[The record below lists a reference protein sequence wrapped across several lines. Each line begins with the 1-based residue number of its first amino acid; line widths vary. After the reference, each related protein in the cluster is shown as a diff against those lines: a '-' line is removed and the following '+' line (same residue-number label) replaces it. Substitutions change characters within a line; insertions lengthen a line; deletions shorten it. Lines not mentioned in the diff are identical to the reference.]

1 MGELQRVAAAWEWF
15 SLQPKR
21 VAGVARFIRGKTIPD
36 ASHYVFE
43 DQPATLRDYILHSL
57 LISEPD
63 MIVENNASRTP
74 EFLNLKPLPKY
85 ATVEDAVR
93 ALKPRKIPTENYGE
107 DAFMKLML
115 ECVAN
120 VDCSSDEESEEV
132 KMNRKYSTAL
142 ANNDSQYFGMVG

>member
-1 MGELQRVAAAWEWF
+1 MCIRDRKKTV
-15 SLQPKR
+15 
-21 VAGVARFIRGKTIPD
+21 RGKSIPD
-36 ASHYVFE
+36 AAHYVFE

-57 LISEPD
+57 LISESS

-93 ALKPRKIPTENYGE
+93 ALKPRKIPTEE
-107 DAFMKLML
+107 DVDRELRKFKDHWD
-115 ECVAN
+115 EC
-120 VDCSSDEESEEV
+120 DSDEESEER
-132 KMNRKYSTAL
+132 KMHRKYATAL